1 MSYVADVLCACD
13 AIRPKSSM
21 GVPEDHPAL
30 FSPKNAAPKQHAK
43 LHESRILST
52 GEKRGSY
59 LCLLREMKHINEVD
73 VGLTSTQA

>member
-13 AIRPKSSM
+13 AIQPKSSM

-52 GEKRGSY
+52 GESGSY
-59 LCLLREMKHINEVD
+59 LCLLREMIHINGVD